1 MFSDR
6 EQNVFYSR
14 IERFLA
20 ANRKLLHGSFYENE
34 WIVTVILY
42 YCFPSSCMQ
51 KRENPKPARGQNV
64 IE

>member
-6 EQNVFYSR
+6 EQNIFYPR
-14 IERFLA
+14 IERFLV

-42 YCFPSSCMQ
+42 YCFSIELHAE
-51 KRENPKPARGQNV
+51 KRKSKTCQGTKM
-64 IE
+64 